1 VDDYECKLW
10 VIKNK
15 PIMEKIN
22 SLLQEINPPENTDM
36 SRCTGKKGDEH
47 DHWPN
52 IILFGMCWK
61 CGIGVK
67 NGRAL

>member
-1 VDDYECKLW
+1 
-10 VIKNK
+10 
-15 PIMEKIN
+15 MEKIN